1 MINKLI
7 KLKKWIVVY
16 YVVVEIKEDG
26 SEEKFIEFFYNGGFD
41 LEYIIV
47 DGYIVLGI
55 VCEYRN
61 KRLIDYL
68 IKCYLCFFDI
78 EWMKLKEVV
87 EVINDEEVILK
98 INNVIVEEN

>member
-1 MINKLI
+1 M
-7 KLKKWIVVY
+7 Y

-26 SEEKFIEFFYNGGFD
+26 SEEKFIKFFYKGGFV

-68 IKCYLCFFDI
+68 IKCYLYFFNI
-78 EWMKLKEVV
+78 E
-87 EVINDEEVILK
+87 
-98 INNVIVEEN
+98 